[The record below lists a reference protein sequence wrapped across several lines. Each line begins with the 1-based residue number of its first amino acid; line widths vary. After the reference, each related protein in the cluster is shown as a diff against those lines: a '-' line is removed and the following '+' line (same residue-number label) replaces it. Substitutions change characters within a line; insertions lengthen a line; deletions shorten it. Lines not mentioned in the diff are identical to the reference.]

1 MKRIVLIDADI
12 DLYQITQK
20 AQLEVQWDEAT
31 ITMTCDIEA
40 AKVVFDETIKGIV
53 AKVDADE
60 YILCLT
66 GDRNF
71 RKTNFPEYK
80 SNRKETRKPIGYSVL
95 KQYAMDNHPYKIYDE
110 LEADDVMGIMATK
123 KNPDGIEYV
132 IHSLD
137 KDMKT
142 IPALLWNRISNKVER
157 TSELEANRFLYY
169 QILIGDICD
178 GYKGCPK
185 IGPKKA
191 MDVLQLCTTERQ
203 MREAAYKLYCKH
215 YKDDELAKQEMIIQ
229 AGQARILRS
238 CDFDFATKSVII
250 WNPWRNDNGNIEAGS
265 QVQEG
270 AGLNRER
277 GDSLPSTDQQ

>member
-20 AQLEVQWDEAT
+20 HQLEVEWDSET
-31 ITMTCDIEA
+31 ITMTCDTA
-40 AKVVFDETIKGIV
+40 NAKIVFDETVRGIV
-53 AKVDADE
+53 EKVNADD

-66 GDRNF
+66 GDKNF
-71 RKTNFPEYK
+71 RKTHFPEYK
-80 SNRKETRKPIGYSVL
+80 SNRKETRKPMGYAEL
-95 KQYAMDNHPYKIYDE
+95 KRHAMENHNYKIYDE
-110 LEADDVMGIMATK
+110 LEADDVMGIMSTK
-123 KNPDGIEYV
+123 KTSGDVEFV

-142 IPALLWNRISNKVER
+142 IPALIWDRVKGKVVE
-157 TSELEANRFLYY
+157 TTELEANRFLYT
-169 QILIGDICD
+169 QILTGDICD

-185 IGPKKA
+185 IGKLKA
-191 MDVLQLCTTERQ
+191 AQALALCTTEIQ

-238 CDFDFATKSVII
+238 SDFDFKTKSVII
-250 WNPWRNDNGNIEAGS
+250 WNPWRNNGNVKTES
-265 QVQEG
+265 EVQED
-270 AGLNRER
+270 AGRN
-277 GDSLPSTDQQ
+277 GQQGNPISSPDQQ

>member
-20 AQLEVQWDEAT
+20 AQLEVQWDTDT
-31 ITMTCDIEA
+31 ITMTCDIET
-40 AKVVFDETIKGIV
+40 AKTVLDETIKGIV
-53 AKVDADE
+53 DKLEADG
-60 YILCLT
+60 YLLCLT
-66 GDRNF
+66 GDHNF

-132 IHSLD
+132 IHSMD

-142 IPALLWNRISNKVER
+142 IPALLWNRFESKIKL
-157 TSELEANRFLYY
+157 TSELEANRFLYT
-169 QILIGDICD
+169 QILTGDICD

-185 IGPKKA
+185 VGPKKA
-191 MDVLQLCTTERQ
+191 MEALMLCTTERQ

-215 YKDDELAKQEMIIQ
+215 YKDDEVAKQEMIIQ

-238 CDFDFATKSVII
+238 SDFDFATKQVII
-250 WNPWRNDNGNIEAGS
+250 WNPWRNDNGNIEAE
-265 QVQEG
+265 QKVQEVTG
-270 AGLNRER
+270 RVGES
-277 GDSLPSTDQQ
+277 DSIQSPN